1 MFTALHCFIWTSA
14 QRSDMES
21 EERIGLPEENL
32 GCHLND
38 VGRKLEGKFQLVS
51 HDPWACYRPDGVV
64 STQNDHLYIW

>member
-1 MFTALHCFIWTSA
+1 
-14 QRSDMES
+14 MES